1 MLQHLANNEISHVIQ
16 LAVAPVFLL
25 AGIGSMLG
33 VMSGRLARVV
43 DRARALELKLQEA
56 KAAEFADLH
65 ERLRTLDQRARL
77 ISRSIALCTLTALLI
92 CAVIVTLF
100 TGALMEFNAGL
111 PAALMFIVALL
122 AFALGLLLFLR
133 EIFLA
138 AASLRIGASPAPKT

>member
-43 DRARALELKLQEA
+43 DRARALEIKLQEA
-56 KAAEFADLH
+56 KAANFADLH
-65 ERLRTLDQRARL
+65 ERLRTLDRRARL

-100 TGALMEFNAGL
+100 VGALLEFNAGL
-111 PAALMFIVALL
+111 PASLMFIAALL

-138 AASLRIGASPAPKT
+138 AASLRIGAESAPKT

>member
-1 MLQHLANNEISHVIQ
+1 MLQHLANHEISHVIQ

>member
-1 MLQHLANNEISHVIQ
+1 
-16 LAVAPVFLL
+16 
-25 AGIGSMLG
+25 
-33 VMSGRLARVV
+33 VV